1 MRGSPESLPR
11 PTLNLMRL
19 RTITVVAV
27 LVMAVTAG
35 SANASQLIDRN
46 AIGIRLQVNARG
58 QALLT
63 YRARGKVWHVL
74 AWGARNAVPPTV
86 TRSQVKFRLDYSGGW
101 GTYRRDI
108 WKTFRNTCRPYTGP
122 ALAWFVAGCTARDG
136 SYWAL
141 QAWQRGL
148 PDYGL
153 APTAQQG
160 AWELRLSHWST
171 PLPVLTIGLDWA
183 YRRYDHLFGSL
194 TYVGLPV
201 FGFHST
207 SRGVTLDRFGR
218 NVYVDT
224 LDSAYGAGWRRENSF
239 LTHRG
244 RGTFCYGF
252 YPHGVRPP
260 GAGKRYRATVI
271 GPGVTPDVAWQGA
284 ALGPYNG
291 DLDRQ
296 LAGTQE
302 ALVGADPLCRPV

>member
-1 MRGSPESLPR
+1 
-11 PTLNLMRL
+11 MRL
-19 RTITVVAV
+19 RTITLVAV
-27 LVMAVTAG
+27 LAAAVLAG
-35 SANASQLIDRN
+35 TANASQLIDRN
-46 AIGIRLQVNARG
+46 AKGVKLQVNARG

-63 YRARGKVWHVL
+63 YRARGKVWHVI
-74 AWGARNAVPPTV
+74 AWGARNAVPPTAG
-86 TRSQVKFRLDYSGGW
+86 RSQVKFRLDYSGGW
-101 GTYRRDI
+101 GTYRTDT
-108 WKTFRNTCRPYTGP
+108 WKTFRDTCRPYAGP
-122 ALAWFVAGCTARDG
+122 ALAWFVAGCTAPDG
-136 SYWAL
+136 SHWAL

-153 APTAQQG
+153 TPTAQQA

-194 TYVGLPV
+194 TYGGLPV

-207 SRGVTLDRFGR
+207 STGVTLDRFGR

-260 GAGKRYRATVI
+260 GTGKRYRATVI
-271 GPGVTPDVAWQGA
+271 GPGVTPDVTWEA
-284 ALGPYNG
+284 AAPGLYNR

-296 LAGTQE
+296 LAGAQQ
-302 ALVGADPLCRPV
+302 ALVGSDPLCRPV

>member
-1 MRGSPESLPR
+1 
-11 PTLNLMRL
+11 MRL
-19 RTITVVAV
+19 RAITLVPVLVAAV
-27 LVMAVTAG
+27 LAG
-35 SANASQLIDRN
+35 NANASQLVDRN
-46 AIGIRLQVNARG
+46 AKGVKLEVNAQG

-74 AWGARNAVPPTV
+74 AWGARDAVPPNIVRPQAT
-86 TRSQVKFRLDYSGGW
+86 FRLDYSGGW
-101 GTYRRDI
+101 GTYRKDS
-108 WKTFRNTCRPYTGP
+108 WKTFRDTCGPYAGR
-122 ALAWFVAGCTARDG
+122 ALAWFVAGCTAPDG
-136 SYWAL
+136 SHWAL

-148 PDYGL
+148 PNYGL
-153 APTAQQG
+153 TPTAREA

-194 TYVGLPV
+194 TYGGLPV

-207 SRGVTLDRFGR
+207 STGATLDRFGR
-218 NVYVDT
+218 NIYVDT
-224 LDSAYGAGWRRENSF
+224 LDSAYGPGWRRENSF

-252 YPHGVRPP
+252 YPHGARPP
-260 GAGKRYRATVI
+260 GTGKRYRATVI
-271 GPGVTPDVAWQGA
+271 GPGVTPDVMWEGDAPGV
-284 ALGPYNG
+284 YNG

-302 ALVGADPLCRPV
+302 AVVGSDPLCRPV

>member
-1 MRGSPESLPR
+1 
-11 PTLNLMRL
+11 MRL
-19 RTITVVAV
+19 RAFTFFAVVA
-27 LVMAVTAG
+27 ASITAAG

-46 AIGIRLQVNARG
+46 ARSVRLQVNARG

-63 YRARGKVWHVL
+63 YHARGKVWHVL
-74 AWGARNAVPPTV
+74 AWGAQNARPPDV
-86 TRSQVKFRLDYSGGW
+86 VRPQVKFRLDYSGGW
-101 GTYRRDI
+101 GTYRKDT
-108 WKTFRNTCRPYTGP
+108 WKTFRNTCTPYTGP
-122 ALAWFVAGCTARDG
+122 ALAWFVTGCTASDG
-136 SYWAL
+136 SFWAL

-153 APTAQQG
+153 APTPQQ
-160 AWELRLSHWST
+160 AAFELRLSHWST

-194 TYVGLPV
+194 FYNGLPV

-207 SRGVTLDRFGR
+207 SAGATLDRFGR

-224 LDSAYGAGWRRENSF
+224 LDSAYGSGWRRENSF

-260 GAGKRYRATVI
+260 GTGTRYRATVI
-271 GPGVTPDVAWQGA
+271 GPGVTPDVTWEGA
-284 ALGPYNG
+284 APGPYNS

-296 LAGTQE
+296 LAGVQLT
-302 ALVGADPLCRPV
+302 LVGSDPLCHPV